1 MVFIQ
6 FMTLYP
12 LISKKKAKNVAA
24 GKVLYEEG
32 YEIPPPSPVVGSS
45 HWNSPANSP
54 HLIWKVIAG
63 WTVVVLLGGLGWRP
77 FERYSY
83 VEFAHPYDDIWLVFS
98 WIIVDYDCL

>member
-1 MVFIQ
+1 
-6 FMTLYP
+6 MTLFP

-63 WTVVVLLGGLGWRP
+63 WTVVVLLGGAGGRMETL
-77 FERYSY
+77 
-83 VEFAHPYDDIWLVFS
+83 
-98 WIIVDYDCL
+98 